1 MNKNQYHKHIN
12 NVNNYNNNYN
22 YYNNNNYYN
31 GYNYKKQYPK
41 NNTNNMNNNM
51 NNYNEDRKKNN
62 YYNNNY
68 NNNNYNDNNNDYIYN
83 QQTKKKKQQYR
94 YNNNINNNNNYY
106 ENRNEEIVNK
116 TLNEKKDKIEL
127 LRIQINLKDNQCKD
141 LIVYKDDDINLV
153 VKKFC
158 YEININENLIEPLIN
173 KIKQSLNKLN
183 IVYKCVELDK
193 DGVVML
199 EKAKTL
205 LKNK

>member
-1 MNKNQYHKHIN
+1 MNIINKMNKNQYHKNIN

-31 GYNYKKQYPK
+31 GYGYKKQYFK
-41 NNTNNMNNNM
+41 NNNNNMNNNM

-68 NNNNYNDNNNDYIYN
+68 NDMHNDYIYN
-83 QQTKKKKQQYR
+83 QQTKKKKQYR
-94 YNNNINNNNNYY
+94 YNNNNNYFY
-106 ENRNEEIVNK
+106 ENNNEEIMSKSV
-116 TLNEKKDKIEL
+116 NEKKDKIEL
-127 LRIQINLKDNQCKD
+127 LRIQINLKDNQCID
-141 LIVYKDDDINLV
+141 LVVYKDDDINLV

-158 YEININENLIEPLIN
+158 YDNNINENLIEPLIN

-183 IVYKCVELDK
+183 IVYNCVELDK

>member
-1 MNKNQYHKHIN
+1 MNKNQYHKNIN

-31 GYNYKKQYPK
+31 GYGYKKQYFK
-41 NNTNNMNNNM
+41 NNNNNMNNNM

-68 NNNNYNDNNNDYIYN
+68 NDMHNDYIYN
-83 QQTKKKKQQYR
+83 QQTKKKKQYR
-94 YNNNINNNNNYY
+94 YNNNNNYY
-106 ENRNEEIVNK
+106 YENNNEEIMSKSV
-116 TLNEKKDKIEL
+116 NEKKDKIEL
-127 LRIQINLKDNQCKD
+127 LRIQINLKDNQCID
-141 LIVYKDDDINLV
+141 LVVYKDDDINLV
-153 VKKFC
+153 ITKFC
-158 YEININENLIEPLIN
+158 YDNNINENLIEPLIN
-173 KIKQSLNKLN
+173 KVKQSLNKLN
-183 IVYKCVELDK
+183 IVYNCVELDK

>member
-1 MNKNQYHKHIN
+1 MNKNQYHKSIN

-31 GYNYKKQYPK
+31 GYGYKKQYFK
-41 NNTNNMNNNM
+41 NNNNNMNNNM

-68 NNNNYNDNNNDYIYN
+68 NDMHNDYIYN
-83 QQTKKKKQQYR
+83 QQTKKKKQYR
-94 YNNNINNNNNYY
+94 YNNNNNYFY
-106 ENRNEEIVNK
+106 ENNNEEIMSKSV
-116 TLNEKKDKIEL
+116 NEKKDKIEL
-127 LRIQINLKDNQCKD
+127 LRIQINLKDNQCID
-141 LIVYKDDDINLV
+141 LVVYKDDDINLV

-158 YEININENLIEPLIN
+158 YDNNINENLIEPLIN

-183 IVYKCVELDK
+183 IVYNCVELDK

>member
-1 MNKNQYHKHIN
+1 MNKNQYHKYIN

-41 NNTNNMNNNM
+41 NNTNNMNNNNM
-51 NNYNEDRKKNN
+51 NNFNEDRKKNN

-68 NNNNYNDNNNDYIYN
+68 NDKNNDYIYN
-83 QQTKKKKQQYR
+83 QQTKKKKQYR
-94 YNNNINNNNNYY
+94 YNNNNTNINNNTNNNYY
-106 ENRNEEIVNK
+106 ENNNEEILSKWV
-116 TLNEKKDKIEL
+116 NEKKDKIEI

-141 LIVYKDDDINLV
+141 LVVYKDDDINLV
-153 VKKFC
+153 VKNFC
-158 YEININENLIEPLIN
+158 YDNNINENLIGPLVS

-183 IVYKCVELDK
+183 IVYNCVELDK

-199 EKAKTL
+199 EKAKEL

>member
-1 MNKNQYHKHIN
+1 MNKNQYHKNIN

-31 GYNYKKQYPK
+31 GYGYKKQYFK
-41 NNTNNMNNNM
+41 NNNNNMNNNM

-68 NNNNYNDNNNDYIYN
+68 NNMHNDYIYN
-83 QQTKKKKQQYR
+83 QQTKKKKQYR
-94 YNNNINNNNNYY
+94 YNNNNNNYY
-106 ENRNEEIVNK
+106 YENNNEEIINK
-116 TLNEKKDKIEL
+116 SVNEKKDRIEL
-127 LRIQINLKDNQCKD
+127 LRIQINLKDNQCID
-141 LIVYKDDDINLV
+141 LVVYKDDDINLV
-153 VKKFC
+153 VTKFC
-158 YEININENLIEPLIN
+158 YDNGVNENLIEPLIN
-173 KIKQSLNKLN
+173 KVKQSLNKLN
-183 IVYKCVELDK
+183 IVYNCVELDK